1 MASIPVL
8 SVVPQNLQVP
18 TLLPPTFPAVQ
29 IKHNEN
35 PAGVGG
41 ALKAAVWKIT
51 LFFKK
56 IPLIK

>member
-35 PAGVGG
+35 TVGVGG
-41 ALKAAVWKIT
+41 GGTESCSLENNFV
-51 LFFKK
+51 L
-56 IPLIK
+56 